1 MVITDNCII
10 FACVLS
16 VITISYTHAVIND
29 NFNYFLEEFL
39 L

>member
-10 FACVLS
+10 FAYVLS